1 VVQDTELTSNK
12 EGFDSPWDRQL
23 YMKKIAIIEKIH
35 NDGLE
40 LLKKKQNYDFE
51 LITDISEENLIKKL
65 PEFDACTLRVSK
77 LNENILKHCPK
88 LKVISRHGVGYDNVD
103 LDYIKKKNITLLITA
118 TANAVAVAEHV
129 IYMMLSISKS
139 INRYDAEVRTGNFKK
154 NSLSIETL
162 ELFNKEILI
171 LGFGRIGK
179 SLIKRCLGFD
189 MKVKIFDPFVSKD
202 SINEFGGTKIDNLD
216 DGLKMCDYL
225 SLHVPLTEKT
235 RNMINYSKLKTMK
248 QNAIIINTSRGG
260 IINEIDLDKAI
271 NEKIIFGA
279 GLDVFEK
286 EPVDIN
292 NPLLK
297 NKKVLLSPHSATF
310 TNECKSRMSIEA
322 ANNIIDFFENK
333 IDKSMVV
340 KV

>member
-1 VVQDTELTSNK
+1 
-12 EGFDSPWDRQL
+12 
-23 YMKKIAIIEKIH
+23 MKKIAVIEKIH

-103 LDYIKKKNITLLITA
+103 LDYIKKKNISLLITA

-139 INRYDAEVRTGNFKK
+139 INRYDAEVRSGNFKK
-154 NSLSIETL
+154 NSSNIETL

-189 MKVKIFDPFVSKD
+189 MKVKVFDPFVSKD
-202 SINEFGGTKIDNLD
+202 SIKEFGGTKIDNLD

-260 IINEIDLDKAI
+260 IINEIDLDRAI

-310 TNECKSRMSIEA
+310 TNECKSRMSLEA
-322 ANNIIDFFENK
+322 AKNIIDFFENK

>member
-1 VVQDTELTSNK
+1 
-12 EGFDSPWDRQL
+12 
-23 YMKKIAIIEKIH
+23 MKKIAVIEEIH
-35 NDGLE
+35 DDGLE
-40 LLKKKQNYDFE
+40 LLKNNPDYEYE
-51 LITDISEENLIKKL
+51 LITDVSEQNLIKRL

-77 LNENILKHCPK
+77 LDENILKHCSK

-103 LDYIKKKNITLLITA
+103 LNFIKKKNITLLITA

-139 INRYDAEVRTGNFKK
+139 INQFDAEVRSGNFKK
-154 NSLSIETL
+154 NSANIETL
-162 ELFNKEILI
+162 ELFKKEILI

-189 MKVKIFDPFVSKD
+189 MKVKVFDPFVSKD
-202 SINEFGGTKIDNLD
+202 LIKKFGGVKIDNLD
-216 DGLKMCDYL
+216 DGLKKCDYL

-235 RNMINYSKLKTMK
+235 KNMINYSKLKIMK
-248 QNAIIINTSRGG
+248 KNVIIINTSRGG

-286 EPVDIN
+286 EPIDIN

-310 TNECKSRMSIEA
+310 TNECKSRMSLETTK
-322 ANNIIDFFENK
+322 NIIDFFENK
-333 IDKSMVV
+333 IDKTMIV
-340 KV
+340 KL